1 MKNRLNIDKTAI
13 FLAQQPYMDYF
24 MAKNAAK
31 AQNYGMWDKIAS
43 AIVVLWMVFIVN
55 V

>member
-1 MKNRLNIDKTAI
+1 MEYI
-13 FLAQQPYMDYF
+13 

-31 AQNYGMWDKIAS
+31 AQNYGVWDKIAS
-43 AIVVLWMVFIVN
+43 AIVLVLMVVIAN